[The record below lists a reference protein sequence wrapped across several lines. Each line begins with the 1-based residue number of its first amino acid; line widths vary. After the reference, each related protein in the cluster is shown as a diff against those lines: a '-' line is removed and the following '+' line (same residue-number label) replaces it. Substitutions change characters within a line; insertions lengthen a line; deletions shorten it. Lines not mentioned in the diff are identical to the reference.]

1 MYTLILDEA
10 GYLLPVVVIYN
21 NGQLSGS
28 TIEETGKQSLC
39 PNLLALHSYHNNS
52 ERLERNLPFCDTS
65 QALHKLSQVTD
76 NQYISAGLEAL
87 AESAEQVSHKGHV
100 LEILATLTKELNAL
114 ATDNAVAW
122 AELSKAVDNVS
133 EYLK

>member
-1 MYTLILDEA
+1 MKTLIVNEA
-10 GYLLPVVVIYN
+10 GYLVPFVVIYN

-28 TIEETGKQSLC
+28 TIEEIGKQSLC
-39 PNLLALHSYHNNS
+39 PNLLALHSYHNNR
-52 ERLERNLPFCDTS
+52 ERLERNLPFCDTP
-65 QALHKLSQVTD
+65 QTLHKLSQVTD

-87 AESAEQVSHKGHV
+87 AESAEQASHKAHV
-100 LEILATLTKELNAL
+100 LKILATLTKELNAL
-114 ATDNAVAW
+114 SNDNAVEW